1 MVDAIKREKIRKRL
15 RETSVG
21 IAGAGGLG
29 SNAAVSLARAGVGK
43 LVIVDFDKV
52 EESNL
57 DRQYYFFDQIGRLKV
72 NALRENIHKID
83 PSIKVEAINLKL
95 KSGSMEEPFKE
106 VDVVIEAL
114 DNAETKAS
122 FIEEILLKLPD
133 KPLIAASGV
142 AGYGGA
148 ERIKTLRMGN
158 LYLCSDDEAP
168 SSDEDVLVAPRV
180 ALMANWEANLAIE
193 ILLGEKY
200 D

>member
-1 MVDAIKREKIRKRL
+1 M
-15 RETSVG
+15 
-21 IAGAGGLG
+21 
-29 SNAAVSLARAGVGK
+29 
-43 LVIVDFDKV
+43 DFDKV

-142 AGYGGA
+142 AGYW
-148 ERIKTLRMGN
+148 RSR
-158 LYLCSDDEAP
+158 
-168 SSDEDVLVAPRV
+168 EDK
-180 ALMANWEANLAIE
+180 NFENGQFI
-193 ILLGEKY
+193 ISLL
-200 D
+200 